1 VNEGVDIP
9 LGDKVQAAKFTLR
22 GEVHPC
28 KPVAKLRMALCATG
42 DISDGVMLLA

>member
-1 VNEGVDIP
+1 MKGWTFPI
-9 LGDKVQAAKFTLR
+9 GDKVQAAKFTLR